1 MVKFYLSP
9 RPDKQGECPIRVSIS
24 IRGTRLVSTA
34 GYSIA
39 PGKWNQPE
47 KYSKEL
53 GSVKKGHY
61 NADGIAY
68 NIINARLKAIDSHFS
83 NFEIGLDHRPT
94 QDELADHLASVK
106 GTTSRRQSRS
116 KDATTA
122 LEYFDRFVA
131 EEGRASQWSDGTHTN
146 WRSFRKHL
154 QRFGDDARL
163 SDFDENGLSRFIDI
177 LRSKANLSEVSAQKE
192 YKHLRWFLRWC
203 IRKGYTKEDAALNY
217 RPKFRT
223 MPKPVIFLTKEELM
237 QLYRYE
243 IPAKGTKVK
252 VINKEGKEEEKTI
265 TKVEALN
272 KSRDL
277 FCFCCFTSL
286 RYSDAVALKRSDISE
301 DSIKIVTQK
310 TSDALEIDLND
321 YSRAI
326 LDKYKDSRTPLPYV
340 STHTLDDSI
349 KTLGEL
355 LGFNEPISRT
365 IYKAGKRTE
374 ITQRKWECLSSHAG
388 RRTFICFALSI
399 GISPQVVMR
408 WTGHSDYAAMKPY
421 IAIADTAKQ
430 KAMQD
435 FNKGMEE

>member
-9 RPDKQGECPIRVSIS
+9 RPDKRGECPIRVSIS
-24 IRGTRLVSTA
+24 IRGTRLISTA

-39 PGKWNQPE
+39 PSKWKQPG

-53 GSVKKGHY
+53 ACVKKGHY
-61 NADGIAY
+61 NADGTAY

-94 QDELADHLASVK
+94 IDELAEHLASLK
-106 GTTSRRQSRS
+106 GTTHRRQGRS
-116 KDATTA
+116 KDAATA
-122 LEYFDRFVA
+122 LEFFDRFTT
-131 EEGRASQWSDGTHTN
+131 EEGSAAQWSAGTQTN
-146 WRSFRKHL
+146 WRTFRTHL
-154 QRFGDDARL
+154 QSYGEGVQLA
-163 SDFDENGLSRFIDI
+163 DFDENGLSRFIDQ
-177 LRSKANLSEVSAQKE
+177 LRNTAKLSEASVQKE
-192 YKHLRWFLRWC
+192 YKHLRWFLNWC
-203 IRKGYTKEDAALNY
+203 IRKGFTKEDAVT
-217 RPKFRT
+217 RFKPKFKT
-223 MPKPVIFLTKEELM
+223 MPKPVIYLTKEELLA
-237 QLYRYE
+237 LYNYE
-243 IPAKGTKVK
+243 IPARGTKVK
-252 VINKEGKEEEKTI
+252 LTDLEGKEYEKEVK
-265 TKVEALN
+265 KVDALA

-286 RYSDAVALKRSDISE
+286 RYSDAVALKRSDISG
-301 DSIKIVTQK
+301 DCIRIVTQK

-321 YSRAI
+321 YARAI

-349 KTLGEL
+349 KALGEL
-355 LGFNEPISRT
+355 LGFNEPVSRT
-365 IYKAGKRTE
+365 IYRAGKRTDV
-374 ITQRKWECLSSHAG
+374 TQRKWECLSSHAG
-388 RRTFICFALSI
+388 RRTFICYALSI